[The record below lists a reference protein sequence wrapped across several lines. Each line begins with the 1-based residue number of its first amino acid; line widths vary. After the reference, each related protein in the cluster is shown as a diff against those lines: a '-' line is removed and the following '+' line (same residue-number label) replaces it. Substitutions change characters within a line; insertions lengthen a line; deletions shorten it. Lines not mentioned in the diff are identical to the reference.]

1 MHIPLIV
8 MAVIVTALVFDFTC
22 GFHEASDAV
31 ATSVATGALRPRVA
45 VGIAAVGNLVGA
57 FLSIKIALTISNG
70 IVDDTKIT
78 PAVVFAGLVG
88 AIIWNLLTWVVGL
101 PSSSTHALYGGLIGS
116 TFVAV
121 GGNAVH
127 VGKVVSSFVIPAIAA
142 PLIAGTV
149 ALIGTLISYR
159 LTRAADERV
168 RTKVYRGGQTVS
180 ASMMAMAHGTNDGQK
195 TMGVITL
202 ALVAGNLL
210 PHNAHPPIWVIVSAG
225 IGIGAGTFFG
235 GWRIIRTVGKRLTE
249 IRSPQGFVAE
259 TSSAAV
265 VLASA
270 HLGLALSTTHVCG
283 GAVIG
288 SGLGRRAADVRWRVA
303 GRILVTWVLTPP
315 AAALVAGVA
324 VTAAT
329 NGALGTILVAVV
341 ALAIAVV
348 LYVLSRRN
356 PVHSGN
362 VNDLPVAEP
371 VTAAAETASA

>member
-1 MHIPLIV
+1 LHIPLIV
-8 MAVIVTALVFDFTC
+8 MAVIVTALIFDFTC

-31 ATSVATGALRPRVA
+31 ATSVATRALKPRVA

-88 AIIWNLLTWVVGL
+88 AIIWNLLTWLLGL
-101 PSSSTHALYGGLIGS
+101 PSSSTHALYGGLIGA

-121 GGNAVH
+121 GGSAVH
-127 VGKVVSSFVIPAIAA
+127 FGKVTSSFLIPALAA

-159 LTRAADERV
+159 MTRKANQRV
-168 RTKVYRGGQTVS
+168 TTRTYRAGQVVS
-180 ASMMAMAHGTNDGQK
+180 ASMMSMAHGTNDGQK

-210 PHNAHPPIWVIVSAG
+210 PHNAHPPVWVIVSAG
-225 IGIGAGTFFG
+225 VGIGAGTFFG
-235 GWRIIRTVGKRLTE
+235 GWRIIRTVGKRLTDIE
-249 IRSPQGFVAE
+249 SPQGFIAE
-259 TSSAAV
+259 TTSAAV

-283 GAVIG
+283 GAVVG
-288 SGLGRRAADVRWRVA
+288 TGLGRKGAEVRWGVA
-303 GRILVTWVLTPP
+303 GRILLTWVLTLP
-315 AAALVAGVA
+315 AAGLMAGIAVVASNEGAVGTIGVA
-324 VTAAT
+324 VV
-329 NGALGTILVAVV
+329 GIVV
-341 ALAIAVV
+341 AAVLWVLA
-348 LYVLSRRN
+348 RRH
-356 PVHSGN
+356 PVHARN
-362 VNDLPVAEP
+362 VNDVPAVELAGTP
-371 VTAAAETASA
+371 ETASA

>member
-1 MHIPLIV
+1 LHIPLIV
-8 MAVIVTALVFDFTC
+8 MAVIVTALIFDFTC

-31 ATSVATGALRPRVA
+31 ATSVATRALKPRVA

-88 AIIWNLLTWVVGL
+88 AIIWNLLTWLLGL
-101 PSSSTHALYGGLIGS
+101 PSSSTHALYGGLIGA

-121 GGNAVH
+121 GGSAVH
-127 VGKVVSSFVIPAIAA
+127 FGKVTSSFLIPALAA

-159 LTRAADERV
+159 MTRKANQRV
-168 RTKVYRGGQTVS
+168 TTRTYRAGQVVS
-180 ASMMAMAHGTNDGQK
+180 ASMMSMAHGTNDGQK

-210 PHNAHPPIWVIVSAG
+210 PHNAHPPVWVIVSAG
-225 IGIGAGTFFG
+225 VGIGAGTFFG
-235 GWRIIRTVGKRLTE
+235 GWRIIRTVGKRLTDIE
-249 IRSPQGFVAE
+249 SPQGFIAE
-259 TSSAAV
+259 TTSAAV

-283 GAVIG
+283 GAVVG
-288 SGLGRRAADVRWRVA
+288 TGLGRKGAEVRWGVA
-303 GRILVTWVLTPP
+303 GRILLTWVLTLP
-315 AAALVAGVA
+315 AAGLMAG
-324 VTAAT
+324 
-329 NGALGTILVAVV
+329 IAVV
-341 ALAIAVV
+341 ASNEGAVGTIGVGVVGIVVAAVLWVLA
-348 LYVLSRRN
+348 RRH
-356 PVHSGN
+356 PVHARN
-362 VNDLPVAEP
+362 VNDVPAVELAGTP
-371 VTAAAETASA
+371 ETASA